1 MTYSAEIVVIINQ
14 INDDGKDSWKNRAIF
29 EIDDRRLMILEKP
42 NILGIPWKKL
52 SVIKGWVNISTVTIN
67 SPSDAYSDHEKHY

>member
-42 NILGIPWKKL
+42 NILGIPWKTL
-52 SVIKGWVNISTVTIN
+52 SVIKRWANISCVTIMAT
-67 SPSDAYSDHEKHY
+67 SDAHSDHEKH